1 MGTFCG
7 VLPNIYQS
15 GSVRNANIKGIVM
28 RIKTSGLLV
37 MAICLAVLISNS
49 WAGNKKVMS
58 TRAAKVLAERAIIE
72 SIYGLK
78 VRSTE
83 EVQDMVA
90 ANFSGKTETKTVATM
105 KGIKIE
111 EITYDSSKDI
121 AKATASI
128 ILDTFTNIDGQ
139 EMNLAGKVFR
149 RVAFATSTPSQ
160 AGPIQ
165 ALRAAEIDAYKQ
177 LAKRVVGFTLE
188 SETTVENY
196 ILTSDVVKSKVLAT
210 MYLAEVVEYGWDGE
224 GDAFVKM
231 VLNVKEVG
239 EIIGLDVVN
248 EEELIEVEGMGA
260 QVDDF
265 SQARQN

>member
-1 MGTFCG
+1 MAVC
-7 VLPNIYQS
+7 
-15 GSVRNANIKGIVM
+15 
-28 RIKTSGLLV
+28 LV
-37 MAICLAVLISNS
+37 ALIPNS
-49 WAGNKKVMS
+49 WAGNKKIMT
-58 TRAAKVLAERAIIE
+58 TRAAKVLAERAIVE

-83 EVQDMVA
+83 EVQDMIA
-90 ANFSGKTETKTVATM
+90 ANFSGKTESKTAATV

-111 EITYDSSKDI
+111 EVTYDSSKDI

-128 ILDTFTNIDGQ
+128 VLDTFTNIDGQ
-139 EMNLAGKVFR
+139 EMNLGGKTFR

-165 ALRAAEIDAYKQ
+165 ALRAAELDAYKQ

-188 SETTVENY
+188 SQTTVENY
-196 ILTSDVVKSKVLAT
+196 ILTSDIVKSKVLAT
-210 MYLAEVVEYGWDGE
+210 MYMAEVTEYGWDAE

-239 EIIGLDVVN
+239 DIIGLDVID
-248 EEELIEVEGMGA
+248 EQEIIEVEGMGA
-260 QVDDF
+260 QTDDF
-265 SQARQN
+265 MQAQQH